1 MGGRAV
7 PETGAF
13 YSRGELELELGKL
26 ALSLGRLQAAH
37 KGRPRRAVAW
47 PQPAVNEFL
56 ETCVRILA
64 RTRDSHRANAVE
76 RLCYVARSAELGLI
90 GLEEWLQEQ
99 PAPRST
105 SDVRM
110 PVNVTWQGDG
120 GLTASSG
127 HV

>member
-1 MGGRAV
+1 MAGRT
-7 PETGAF
+7 PPKNGAF

-56 ETCVRILA
+56 DACVRVLA
-64 RTRDSHRANAVE
+64 RTGSLHRAVAVE
-76 RLCYVARSAELGLI
+76 RLATLAASAELGLI

-99 PAPRST
+99 AAPRST
-105 SDVRM
+105 SDRRM
-110 PVNVTWQGDG
+110 AVNVTWRGEG
-120 GLTASSG
+120 GTTASTG